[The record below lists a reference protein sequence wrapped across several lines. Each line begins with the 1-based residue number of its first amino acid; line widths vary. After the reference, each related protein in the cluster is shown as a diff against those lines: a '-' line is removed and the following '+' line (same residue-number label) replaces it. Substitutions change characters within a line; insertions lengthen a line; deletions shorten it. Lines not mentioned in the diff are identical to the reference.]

1 MAHVLQVV
9 IDDFKEVDDVLI
21 IVFVAVEGLG
31 AVVDVFLG
39 AGSGQVDE
47 CTRQFLVDAGV

>member
-9 IDDFKEVDDVLI
+9 IDDFEEVDDVLI

-47 CTRQFLVDAGV
+47 CTRQFLVDARV

>member
-9 IDDFKEVDDVLI
+9 IDDFEEVDDVLI

-31 AVVDVFLG
+31 AIVDVFLG
-39 AGSGQVDE
+39 TGSGQVDE
-47 CTRQFLVDAGV
+47 CIRQFLVDARV